1 MSHTP
6 FAATRPMRR
15 IHAGLLVVFVVV
27 GSAAVGRA
35 QAASTGKAPAST
47 PAPAAVTP
55 PAPTVASAPAPAL
68 AAPNSTQGY
77 AYSPAGRR
85 DPFVSLMNG
94 GTDRGTNPASR
105 PDGVPGLT
113 VDEVAIRGIVQNRGA
128 YVAMVQAPDG
138 KSYTVRAGDRLFDGA
153 VKAVTGSAVIFVQ
166 QVNDPLS
173 LVKQREIRKPLRP
186 TEEGK

>member
-1 MSHTP
+1 MNDAP
-6 FAATRPMRR
+6 FTATGLMRR
-15 IHAGLLVVFVVV
+15 IHAGALVAFIVI
-27 GSAAVGRA
+27 GSVTIGRA
-35 QAASTGKAPAST
+35 QAASNSKAPTPS

-55 PAPTVASAPAPAL
+55 PAPANAPAPV
-68 AAPNSTQGY
+68 AAPSNVQGY
-77 AYSPAGRR
+77 AYNPAGRR

-94 GTDRGTNPASR
+94 GVDQGTSQSSR

-128 YVAMVQAPDG
+128 YVAMIQAPDG
-138 KSYTVRAGDRLFDGA
+138 KSYTVRAGDRLFDGV
-153 VKAVTGSAVIFVQ
+153 VKAVTSGAVIFVQ